1 MRCPDASVLSHHEHE
16 TGTSVMHS
24 VPWIASACLI
34 PENAADGDGPILLT
48 ASFPNVRDW
57 LNLHPLQ
64 DVPDAQL
71 ICDLNTGKPECYFH
85 DNKHRRKAKSYPCD
99 VFERRSLQ

>member
-1 MRCPDASVLSHHEHE
+1 MFIWDFDARNHEVTDLRVKNVRLKE
-16 TGTSVMHS
+16 NYGDGEILYGKTGS
-24 VPWIASACLI
+24 
-34 PENAADGDGPILLT
+34 GPILLT

-64 DVPDAQL
+64 DVLDALL

-85 DNKHRRKAKSYPCD
+85 GNKHRRKAKSYPFD
-99 VFERRSLQ
+99 VFERRSLQC

>member
-1 MRCPDASVLSHHEHE
+1 YGDGEIPYGK
-16 TGTSVMHS
+16 TGS
-24 VPWIASACLI
+24 
-34 PENAADGDGPILLT
+34 GPILLT

-64 DVPDAQL
+64 DVLDALL

-85 DNKHRRKAKSYPCD
+85 GNKHRRKAKSYPCD